1 MRGWLRSPPDP
12 TPDFLKLSGLSSC
25 AAVGPWPLFI
35 PVSAPASEIDPSSE
49 EGPQG
54 SPPGRAACGAAAG
67 SCLWP
72 AGQRVRA
79 LLPGPMPGLKP
90 VLWGDL
96 AELGAGDLLGLLEH
110 HRRTG
115 LLVVSCDGVE
125 RALALI
131 EGQLVWGRSEQL
143 AENDDAAAVVR
154 GLLTGGVGTFSF
166 LRADEA
172 ELPSGDPRELR
183 VVLLDGLR
191 LLDESRRDSRP

>member
-1 MRGWLRSPPDP
+1 VATPATDSDP
-12 TPDFLKLSGLSSC
+12 NADASADL
-25 AAVGPWPLFI
+25 
-35 PVSAPASEIDPSSE
+35 PVA
-49 EGPQG
+49 
-54 SPPGRAACGAAAG
+54 GRAACGAAAG

-79 LLPGPMPGLKP
+79 LLPGPMPGLRP

-131 EGQLVWGRSEQL
+131 EGHLVWARSEES
-143 AENDDAAAVVR
+143 AENGDAASVVH
-154 GLLTGGVGTFSF
+154 GLLTGGAGTFSF

-172 ELPSGDPRELR
+172 DLPSGDPRQLR
-183 VVLLDGLR
+183 EILLDGLR
-191 LLDESRRDSRP
+191 QLDESRHFGGPA

>member
-1 MRGWLRSPPDP
+1 MSEPAPDSELP
-12 TPDFLKLSGLSSC
+12 ADAGADL
-25 AAVGPWPLFI
+25 PLL
-35 PVSAPASEIDPSSE
+35 
-49 EGPQG
+49 
-54 SPPGRAACGAAAG
+54 GRAACGAAAG

-96 AELGAGDLLGLLEH
+96 AEIGAGDLLGLLEH

-131 EGQLVWGRSEQL
+131 EGQLVWARSEEP
-143 AENDDAAAVVR
+143 AENADAAAVVR

-172 ELPSGDPRELR
+172 ELPSGEPRELR
-183 VVLLDGLR
+183 VILLDGLR
-191 LLDESRRDSRP
+191 QLDESRRDSGPA